1 MSKDPNTVI
10 FINSKQRISGVPWD
24 FYINFNDNL
33 IKAPKGCYIQITVEQ
48 ASINRSWYSIQSG
61 YNTFQITDN
70 LGGNQTIT
78 IPIGYY
84 NATDLRTQ
92 LQSQL
97 TTWTITYDK
106 KLNKYT
112 FTAPAFTGGITWRKF
127 VFTNSSVSDLFG
139 FDQTETPQFT
149 SASPSV
155 VSSKPIK
162 VNEDNCILVR
172 TNLPRQ
178 KMSALDNLNRTIVE
192 SDVLCSIPIQNAP
205 FDNIVYD
212 KNNSCDFV
220 YNVLSPTVHGL
231 RIYLT
236 NEQGIPLQ
244 VPYDWWLV
252 LSIDYIP
259 YAQDDSKPV
268 LENIRDMVRLF
279 MLHTFKFDDGNEQ
292 NQIISQ

>member
-1 MSKDPNTVI
+1 MNKTPSTI
-10 FINSKQRISGVPWD
+10 IYINSKNRISGSPWD
-24 FYINFNDNL
+24 FTINFNDNL
-33 IKAPKGCYIQITVEQ
+33 IKAPKGCYIRLTVQ
-48 ASINRSWYSIQSG
+48 QVSINRSWYSIQSG

-112 FTAPAFTGGITWRKF
+112 FTSPAFTGGIIWRKF
-127 VFTNSSVSDLFG
+127 VFTNNSISDLFG

-178 KMSALDNLNRTIVE
+178 KMSALDNLSNIIVE
-192 SDVLCSIPIQNAP
+192 SDVLCSIPIQSAP
-205 FDNIVYD
+205 FDNV
-212 KNNSCDFV
+212 V
-220 YNVLSPTVHGL
+220 YNRNNGGDFTYNILTPTINGV
-231 RIYLT
+231 RIYIT
-236 NEQGIPLQ
+236 NEQGTILQ
-244 VPYDWWLV
+244 CPYEWWMA
-252 LSIDYIP
+252 LSVDYLP
-259 YAQDDSKPV
+259 YEMNDTKPV
-268 LENIRDMVRLF
+268 LESIRDMIKLF
-279 MLHTFKFDDGNEQ
+279 MLHTVKFDETNEETQ
-292 NQIISQ
+292 